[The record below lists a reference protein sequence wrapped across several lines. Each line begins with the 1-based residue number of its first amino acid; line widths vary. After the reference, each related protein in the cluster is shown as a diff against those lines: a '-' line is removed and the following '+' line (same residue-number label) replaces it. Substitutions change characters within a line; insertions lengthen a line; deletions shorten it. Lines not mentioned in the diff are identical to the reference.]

1 MGASGLS
8 RRRALS
14 TAATVGLGLPVLA
27 ACGGDDTTTGATDPT
42 PTSGGATPAPAD
54 PSASASATPEAP
66 TGGFASTADIP
77 VGGGGVFEEQRVVVT
92 QPTEGEFKGFS
103 FVCTHSGCPVNQV
116 TDEILC
122 PCHGSK
128 FSITDGSPTA
138 GPAPSPLEPMELI
151 VGDDGSIS
159 LA

>member
-1 MGASGLS
+1 MSASGLS

-14 TAATVGLGLPVLA
+14 SAAGVGLGLPVLA
-27 ACGGDDTTTGATDPT
+27 ACGGDGTTTSASDPSPT
-42 PTSGGATPAPAD
+42 PAGPS
-54 PSASASATPEAP
+54 PSASPSASATPEVP
-66 TGGFASTADIP
+66 TGGFALTADIP
-77 VGGGGVFEEQRVVVT
+77 VGGGGVFEEQQVVVT

-138 GPAPSPLEPMELI
+138 GPASSPLAAVEL
-151 VGDDGSIS
+151 VVDGDSIS